1 MNQRGFTL
9 IELLVVIVIM
19 ATMIGTATFGF
30 GRGESQRFLSE
41 GQKMQAWLGQLQTE
55 SILTGS
61 TWGAIFDEQNARAVI
76 WSNNRWL
83 ETTDIESFSLKSGIK
98 LSIPEALSQEES
110 LVVQPHVM
118 ILPTGQMMPPSFINL
133 STDEASVNVSWLTS
147 SISLEFQ

>member
-1 MNQRGFTL
+1 MKQRGFTL

-55 SILTGS
+55 SILTSS
-61 TWGAIFDEQNARAVI
+61 TWGAIFDEHTARAVI
-76 WSNNRWL
+76 WSNGRWL
-83 ETTDIESFSLKSGIK
+83 DSSDIEPYTLKSGIK
-98 LSIPEALSQEES
+98 LSIPEALYTETS
-110 LVVQPHVM
+110 LTVQPHVM
-118 ILPTGQMMPPSFINL
+118 ILPTGQIMPPSFINL
-133 STDEASVNVSWLTS
+133 STEEEALNISWLTS